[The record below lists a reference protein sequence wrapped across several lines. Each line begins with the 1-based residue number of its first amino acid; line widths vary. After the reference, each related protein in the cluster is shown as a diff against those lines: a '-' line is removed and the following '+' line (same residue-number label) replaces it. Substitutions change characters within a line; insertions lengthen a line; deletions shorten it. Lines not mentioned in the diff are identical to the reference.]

1 MLETKISQYWI
12 IAKWIALWFVYLFY
26 DPLLIRQP
34 FDVSAA
40 DQVSIA
46 TFAVRKT
53 EKYRLSLLFV
63 RPNGLE
69 HILEQEKTI
78 GSQHHDGVPIHLELT
93 IKRNRKVISNTL
105 LTASGIDWGVTFSLN
120 GRQLNTAERLI
131 RIVEL
136 QPGNYEITI
145 KTTHNNE
152 ALEGIE
158 TYISYAYYNHT
169 P

>member
-1 MLETKISQYWI
+1 MLETKIPQYWI
-12 IAKWIALWFVYLFY
+12 IAKWIALWFICLFY

-34 FDVSAA
+34 FDVSVA

-46 TFAVRKT
+46 KFAVKKT
-53 EKYRLSLLFV
+53 EKYKLSLLFV
-63 RPNGLE
+63 RPDGLE
-69 HILEQEKTI
+69 HILEQERTI

-93 IKRNRKVISNTL
+93 IQRDRKIISNTL
-105 LTASGIDWGVTFSLN
+105 LTASGIDWGITFSLN

-136 QPGNYEITI
+136 QPGDYEITI
-145 KTTHNNE
+145 KTSHDNE
-152 ALEGIE
+152 AFKEIE